1 MGWGQLLGA
10 AAGYLLAPAT
20 GGASL
25 ALTAAGLG
33 AGLGGAAEEALGG
46 GATGAANKAAET
58 ANAAAD
64 RQLALQ
70 RQMYEESVA
79 RQKPFYE
86 AGVNALPGYL
96 AGIQQGGELVR
107 GFTPADYQ
115 ADPGYA
121 FRLSEGMKALDRT
134 AASRG
139 GLLSG
144 ATLKGAERYGQGL
157 ASQEY
162 QNAYNRFRDTQGL
175 QRNALAGVVGYGPTS
190 ANAMTTAGSNYA
202 TNAGNVMAGQGETTA
217 NALLYGQQ
225 ARSSAYGQ
233 AGSALSRYLQPTMG
247 YGQSALSQT
256 PYGSSGFGSGF
267 AYGNQDLGQYF

>member
-1 MGWGQLLGA
+1 MGWGQLV
-10 AAGYLLAPAT
+10 
-20 GGASL
+20 
-25 ALTAAGLG
+25 G
-33 AGLGGAAEEALGG
+33 AGLGFAVGGPAGAALGASLGGATEEIAGG
-46 GATGAANKAAET
+46 GATGAAKDAARI
-58 ANAAAD
+58 ANEASD

-70 RQMYEESVA
+70 RQMYEEGVA

-134 AASRG
+134 AAARG

-144 ATLKGAERYGQGL
+144 STLKGAQRYGQDL

-190 ANAMTTAGSNYA
+190 ANEMTRSGSNYA
-202 TNAGNVMAGQGETTA
+202 ANAGNVMAGQGETTA
-217 NALLYGQQ
+217 NALLYGQR
-225 ARSSAYGQ
+225 ARESSYGQ
-233 AGSALSRYLQPTMG
+233 VGSALGRYLG
-247 YGQSALSQT
+247 G
-256 PYGSSGFGSGF
+256 GGNFGFGSSSPSPTVGYQDPYAQF
-267 AYGNQDLGQYF
+267 RYGDLT

>member
-33 AGLGGAAEEALGG
+33 AGLGGAAEEAMGG
-46 GATGAANKAAET
+46 GATGVARDAASM

-64 RQLALQ
+64 RDLALR
-70 RQMYEESVA
+70 RQMYEEGVA

-96 AGIQQGGELVR
+96 AGIQPGGELVR
-107 GFTPADYQ
+107 GFTSADYQ
-115 ADPGYA
+115 EDPGYA

-144 ATLKGAERYGQGL
+144 ATLRGAQRYGQGL
-157 ASQEY
+157 ASQEFE
-162 QNAYNRFRDTQGL
+162 NAYGRFRDTQGL
-175 QRNALAGVVGYGPTS
+175 RRNALAGVVGYGPTS
-190 ANAMTTAGSNYA
+190 SNAMSTLGSNYA
-202 TNAGNVMAGQGETTA
+202 TGAGPVISGQGETSA
-217 NALLYGQQ
+217 NALLAGQRARQSSYGQV
-225 ARSSAYGQ
+225 
-233 AGSALSRYLQPTMG
+233 GSALGKYL
-247 YGQSALSQT
+247 
-256 PYGSSGFGSGF
+256 GSGGSFGGSFF
-267 AYGNQDLGQYF
+267 ASPTAGYQDPYAQFRYGDLT

>member
-33 AGLGGAAEEALGG
+33 AGLGGAAEEAMGG
-46 GATGAANKAAET
+46 GVTGAAKDAARI
-58 ANAAAD
+58 ANEASD

-70 RQMYEESVA
+70 RQMYEEGVA

-96 AGIQQGGELVR
+96 AGIQPGGELVR
-107 GFTPADYQ
+107 GFTSADYET
-115 ADPGYA
+115 DPGYA

-144 ATLKGAERYGQGL
+144 ATLRGAQRYGQGL

-175 QRNALAGVVGYGPTS
+175 RRNALAGIVGYGPTS
-190 ANAMTTAGSNYA
+190 SNSMSTLGSNYA
-202 TNAGNVMAGQGETTA
+202 TGAGPVISGQGETSA
-217 NALLYGQQ
+217 NALLAGERARQSSYGQV
-225 ARSSAYGQ
+225 
-233 AGSALSRYLQPTMG
+233 GSALGKYL
-247 YGQSALSQT
+247 
-256 PYGSSGFGSGF
+256 GSGGTFGFGGNSLTSPTAGYQDPYAQF
-267 AYGNQDLGQYF
+267 RYGDSA

>member
-1 MGWGQLLGA
+1 MGWGNLLGA
-10 AAGYLLAPAT
+10 AAGFLLAPVT

-25 ALTAAGLG
+25 AAAGLG
-33 AGLGGAAEEALGG
+33 ASLGGAAEEALGG

-70 RQMYEESVA
+70 RQMYEEGVA

-96 AGIQQGGELVR
+96 SGIQQGGELVR

-134 AASRG
+134 AAARG

-144 ATLKGAERYGQGL
+144 ATLKGAQRYGQDL

-175 QRNALAGVVGYGPTS
+175 QRNALAGVVGYGPSS
-190 ANAMTTAGSNYA
+190 ANAMTGAGSNYA

-217 NALLYGQQ
+217 NALLYGQR
-225 ARSSAYGQ
+225 ARESAYGQ
-233 AGSALSRYLQPTMG
+233 AGSALGRYLG
-247 YGQSALSQT
+247 AGGNFSF
-256 PYGSSGFGSGF
+256 GSSSPSPTVGYQDPYAQFR
-267 AYGNQDLGQYF
+267 YGDFT